1 MYYLFYFGLIEA
13 QLKRTASDGVSDKDW
28 VLERYPRLL
37 FLLYHIAMLI
47 KCYNLIYSSNLMNL
61 TITSTYS

>member
-47 KCYNLIYSSNLMNL
+47 KC
-61 TITSTYS
+61 